1 MMDKIAMLWAYSPKE
16 TAGMIAITILCSAAM
31 AVLIG
36 LMMWPQDP
44 EKMLEDNAQ

>member
-1 MMDKIAMLWAYSPKE
+1 MMDKILMLWAYSPKE
-16 TAGMIAITILCSAAM
+16 TAEMIAGAIVCSAAM

-44 EKMLEDNAQ
+44 EKMLEDNVQ

>member
-1 MMDKIAMLWAYSPKE
+1 MMNKIAMLWACSPKE
-16 TAGMIAITILCSAAM
+16 TARMIAVMIMCSAAM